1 LEAVA
6 ISIES
11 SSAQHTGFSTRTTK
25 VNMTRSVV
33 VCFFVVV
40 TTLVPSRLKAQTA
53 APDARSAVP
62 NLSGVWKPDRRT
74 YTLDPADPLGL
85 KGVNPP
91 MTAWGEAKFKANKPA
106 HGANQTTHPN
116 DPFMRCLPPGVPRIY
131 LEAGYPMQ
139 IFHLPDRLIMLFE
152 YDHFWREI
160 FTDGRGHP
168 KDADPTWMG
177 NSIGHYEGDTLIVE
191 TTGFN
196 DRSWL
201 DRVGHPHSEELKVT
215 ERFRRLDQNKL
226 EDNVTIDDPKTYTKP
241 WGGVKTWTLSPG
253 WELLEDVCLDSGDY
267 QDYQKESGSTPTP

>member
-1 LEAVA
+1 VEKP
-6 ISIES
+6 S
-11 SSAQHTGFSTRTTK
+11 
-25 VNMTRSVV
+25 SVV
-33 VCFFVVV
+33 VCFCSLLM
-40 TTLVPSRLKAQTA
+40 TLLPLGVRAQTD
-53 APDARSAVP
+53 APVGKSALSD
-62 NLSGVWKPDRRT
+62 LSGVWKPERRT

-85 KGVNPP
+85 KGENPP

-116 DPFMRCLPPGVPRIY
+116 DPFLRCLPPGLPRIY

-139 IFHLPDRLIMLFE
+139 IFQLPDRVIMLFE

-168 KDADPTWMG
+168 KDADPAWMG

-201 DRVGHPHSEELKVT
+201 DRVGHPHSEELKVI
-215 ERFRRLDQNKL
+215 ERIRRLDQNRL
-226 EDNVTIDDPKTYTKP
+226 EDNITIDDPKTYTKP
-241 WGGVKTWTLSPG
+241 WGGVKTWTFSPG

-267 QDYQKESGSTPTP
+267 QNYQKESGSTPTP